1 MSAKTETKIMSLIK
15 DYSLEISNR
24 DDLFDSLEDL
34 IHSHRSHRE
43 TIRFLYD
50 DLNDLRANLIDD
62 FVTRRGE
69 ELLKNNYVSV
79 EQLKTM
85 TLVEVA
91 ELIA

>member
-15 DYSLEISNR
+15 DYSLEIAKRN
-24 DDLFDSLEDL
+24 DLFESLEDL
-34 IHSHRSHRE
+34 INSHRSQRE
-43 TIRFLYD
+43 TIRFLIE

-62 FVTRRGE
+62 FVTRRAE